1 MKKSV
6 KLCRIPITLCH
17 VLCYISL
24 IIYIKLDRHHS
35 RNATSIILSSLR
47 HFIPKREIRKL
58 TQLDLEQETT
68 PKLER
73 EEKEAFGKKRK
84 TENKGKLDATQ
95 ENNVNIF

>member
-1 MKKSV
+1 MKKPV

-17 VLCYISL
+17 VLYYISL

-35 RNATSIILSSLR
+35 RNATSIILSSLK

-58 TQLDLEQETT
+58 TQLNLEQETT

-73 EEKEAFGKKRK
+73 KEKEAFGKKKEKQK
-84 TENKGKLDATQ
+84 TNESLMLFKK
-95 ENNVNIF
+95 IM